1 MQLKVTMLLKTQSF
15 MYIFTVHRKP
25 HSFVTRIQTIK
36 WNVTLLFK
44 TQSFVYVFTVHRKP
58 TAMLRGHNAPIF
70 FLHIA
75 DDDDRIYSLSTDRSL
90 KVGSPDDDD
99 RIYSL
104 STDRSLKVGSAHCW
118 WRRQNLQSLHRPQ
131 SQGRFPSPATPVK
144 VWWRGRGRAWYHW
157 NQGVTGS
164 VCQSE

>member
-1 MQLKVTMLLKTQSF
+1 MQFCCVQKSILYVFIHCALKISSYVIRMQLKVTMLLKTQSF

-25 HSFVTRIQTIK
+25 TALLREDKQL
-36 WNVTLLFK
+36 NVTVLFK

-90 KVGSPDDDD
+90 KVDSPRQPPQLRFGGEEGAGHDSTGT
-99 RIYSL
+99 RVLPVLCVSL
-104 STDRSLKVGSAHCW
+104 NKV
-118 WRRQNLQSLHRPQ
+118 
-131 SQGRFPSPATPVK
+131 K
-144 VWWRGRGRAWYHW
+144 
-157 NQGVTGS
+157 
-164 VCQSE
+164 